1 MGLAALELERAGIST
16 VALQLLHAAL
26 AEVRPP
32 RSLWVPFSCGYALGA
47 PNDPEH
53 RRAVLEAAFE
63 MLEDVS
69 LTAPALRDYSTRD

>member
-16 VALQLLHAAL
+16 VVLQLLHAVV

-32 RSLWVPFSCGYALGA
+32 RSLWVPFWSGYALGS
-47 PNDPEH
+47 PNDPEG

-63 MLEDVS
+63 MLEDAS

>member
-16 VALQLLHAAL
+16 VALQLLHAAP

-32 RSLWVPFSCGYALGA
+32 RSLWVPFWHGYALGA
-47 PNDPEH
+47 PNDLEG

-63 MLEDVS
+63 MLEDSS